1 MREQTT
7 RMHEL
12 IAEIR
17 AHDEQYF
24 GADTPTITDTAYDA
38 LYAELLSLEQ
48 ETGVVFAHSPTRR
61 VGSAPISHFAP
72 HTHRS
77 RLWSLEK
84 AQSVA
89 QLRAWYDRV
98 CKKLSPETPP
108 PALTVEYKFDGL
120 SVSVTYDRGTL
131 VHAATRGNGI
141 VGERVLEQVRTIA
154 SIPQTIPD
162 QSRVLEI
169 QGEVL
174 MSLSALAQYNA
185 ATNAPLK
192 NARNAAAG
200 ALRNIDPTETKK
212 KKLDAFFYHV
222 GFAQPP
228 LGLETHNETLD
239 WLRGMH
245 LPVHDVCM
253 RCATIDDA
261 IDCVQQ
267 LEAQRHALDYLID
280 GIVVKVA
287 HHDAR
292 AQLGY
297 TDKHPRWAVAYKF
310 VASEVETTLVDVTWN
325 VGRTGKLTPLATVAP
340 VDIDGVT
347 VTHCTLNNWDDIVR
361 KNVVHARGTA
371 VRIRR
376 ANDVIPEM
384 IGPVDDFP
392 QGEAIAPPTHCPAC
406 ATPLCWRGV
415 HVYCP
420 NTAQCTPQI
429 VAKIVH
435 FASRDA
441 MDIETLSDQTAQQLV
456 SIGVRDA
463 AMVYGLERRQL
474 LALPRFGARKADK
487 LLDAIRASKQRPLDA
502 LLVALG
508 IPLVGKST
516 ARTLAN
522 HFRTLDAV
530 RTAPLDA
537 LIPLPDVGE
546 TVAQSITDFFSTPM
560 QIDVLDRLLA
570 YGVRPTVTET
580 VQSAF
585 TGKTVVLT
593 GTLTTMS
600 REEASRT
607 LVARGAAVSSS
618 VSARTDFVIAGEQ
631 AGSKLKKAQS
641 LGVTV
646 LNESEWLAMMREETV

>member
-1 MREQTT
+1 MNEQTT

-12 IAEIR
+12 IDEIR
-17 AHDEQYF
+17 AHDERYF
-24 GADTPTITDTAYDA
+24 GDNAPTVTDAAYDA
-38 LYAELLSLEQ
+38 LYAALLALEQ
-48 ETGVVFAHSPTRR
+48 ETGIVLEHSPTRR
-61 VGSAPISHFAP
+61 VGNAPMPHFAP

-98 CKKLSPETPP
+98 CNKLSPAPP

-120 SVSVTYDRGTL
+120 SVSVTYDHGTL
-131 VHAATRGNGI
+131 VQAATRGNGI
-141 VGERVLEQVRTIA
+141 IGEGVLEQVRTIA
-154 SIPQTIPD
+154 SIPHSISD
-162 QSRVLEI
+162 KSRIVEI

-174 MSLSALAQYNA
+174 MSLSALAQYNTTA
-185 ATNAPLK
+185 NAPLK

-200 ALRNIDPTETKK
+200 ALRNIDPAETQK

-228 LGLETHNETLD
+228 LLVNTHSETLD
-239 WLRGMH
+239 WLRDMQ
-245 LPVHDVCM
+245 LPVHPVCV
-253 RCATIDDA
+253 RCTSIEDA
-261 IDCVQQ
+261 IDHVQQ
-267 LEAQRHALDYLID
+267 LEAQRQTLDYLID

-310 VASEVETTLVDVTWN
+310 VASEVETTLLDVTWN

-340 VDIDGVT
+340 VSIDGVT

-361 KNVVHARGTA
+361 KNVAHAIGTA

-384 IGPVDDFP
+384 IGPVDDLP
-392 QGEAIAPPTHCPAC
+392 QGEAIVVPTHCPAC

-441 MDIETLSDQTAQQLV
+441 LDIESLSDQTAQQLV
-456 SIGVRDA
+456 SIGVRDV
-463 AMVYGLERRQL
+463 AMLYELERSQL
-474 LALPRFGARKADK
+474 LALPRFGARKATK
-487 LLDAIRASKQRPLDA
+487 LLDAIQASKQRPLDA
-502 LLVALG
+502 FLYALG

-522 HFRTLDAV
+522 HFRSVDAV
-530 RTAPLDA
+530 RSAPLDA

-546 TVAQSITDFFSTPM
+546 TVAMGIVTFFSARE
-560 QIDVLDRLLA
+560 QCDVVDRLLA

-600 REEASRT
+600 REEASRA
-607 LVARGAAVSSS
+607 LIACGAAVSSS

-641 LGVTV
+641 LGITV
-646 LNESEWLAMMREETV
+646 LNETEWLSIMRGETV